1 MLEHHNFNINS
12 IDGVLFNPI
21 NESFAL
27 GNDTEVN
34 YFLHAEK

>member
-1 MLEHHNFNINS
+1 MLEQHNFNISS

-27 GNDTEVN
+27 GSDTEVN